1 MRFIA
6 CYKLVPEEQDIVITA
21 DRALATD
28 KAGEKISPFDLNAIE
43 AAVQLAG
50 ESHEVVALSVG
61 GKALDN
67 AKLRKD
73 ALSRGPNAL
82 YLVRDDLLASALP
95 YETARVIAAASQKIA
110 FDLLICG
117 EGSGDMYAQQTGLLV
132 GAILQIPAI
141 NAVSNIEIKE
151 GFVTVERTLENEVEV
166 LDVPLP
172 AVLCV
177 SSDINVPRIPS
188 MKAILGAGKKSVT
201 QWSASD
207 IGWAPDSPRA
217 ERVGVY
223 APQQTER
230 KHIIIEGDGQEE
242 VSRLRDYLTNA
253 LS

>member
-1 MRFIA
+1 MRIIA

-21 DRALATD
+21 DRTLTTD

-43 AAVQLAG
+43 AAIQLAG
-50 ESHEVVALSVG
+50 ENHEVVALSVG
-61 GKALDN
+61 GHALDN

-82 YLVRDDLLASALP
+82 YLVRDDRLDSALP
-95 YETARVIAAASQKIA
+95 YETARVIAAASKKIA

-132 GAILQIPAI
+132 GAMLQLPTV
-141 NAVSNIEIKE
+141 NGVSKIELKE
-151 GFVTVERTLENEVEV
+151 GFVTVERTLEDEVEV
-166 LDVPLP
+166 LDIPLP

-177 SSDINVPRIPS
+177 SSDINLPRIPS

-201 QWSASD
+201 LWGASD
-207 IGWAPDSPRA
+207 IAWTPGSARTELA
-217 ERVGVY
+217 GVY

>member
-1 MRFIA
+1 MRIIA

-21 DRALATD
+21 DRTLTTD

-50 ESHEVVALSVG
+50 ENHEVVALSVG
-61 GKALDN
+61 GQALDN

-82 YLVRDDLLASALP
+82 YLVRDDRLDSALP
-95 YETARVIAAASQKIA
+95 YETARVIAATSKKIA

-132 GAILQIPAI
+132 GAMLQLPTV
-141 NAVSNIEIKE
+141 NGVSKIELKE
-151 GFVTVERTLENEVEV
+151 GFVTVERTLEDEVEV
-166 LDVPLP
+166 LDIPLP

-177 SSDINVPRIPS
+177 SSDINLPRIPS

-201 QWSASD
+201 LWGASD
-207 IGWAPDSPRA
+207 ISWTPGSARTELA
-217 ERVGVY
+217 GVY

>member
-1 MRFIA
+1 MRLIA

-21 DRALATD
+21 ERTLATSQT
-28 KAGEKISPFDLNAIE
+28 GEKISPFDLNAIE
-43 AAVQLAG
+43 AAVQLASDG
-50 ESHEVVALSVG
+50 DEVLALCVG

-73 ALSRGPNAL
+73 VLSRGPNAL
-82 YLVRDDLLASALP
+82 YLVGDERLSSSLP
-95 YETARVIAAASQKIA
+95 FETARAIALAGQKIE

-117 EGSGDMYAQQTGLLV
+117 EGSGDLYAQQTGLLV
-132 GAILQIPAI
+132 GALLDIPAI
-141 NAVSNIEIKE
+141 NGVSQIEVKD
-151 GFVTVERTLENEVEV
+151 GYVTIERTLEDEVEV

-172 AVLCV
+172 AVICV

-207 IGWAPDSPRA
+207 IGWAPDSSRTDLLS
-217 ERVGVY
+217 VY

-242 VSRLRDYLTNA
+242 VARLRDYLANA

>member
-1 MRFIA
+1 MRIIA

-21 DRALATD
+21 DRTLTTD

-50 ESHEVVALSVG
+50 ENHEVVALSVG
-61 GKALDN
+61 GQALDN

-82 YLVRDDLLASALP
+82 YLVRDDRLDSALP
-95 YETARVIAAASQKIA
+95 YETARVIAAASKKMA

-132 GAILQIPAI
+132 GAMLQLPTV
-141 NAVSNIEIKE
+141 NGVSKIELKE
-151 GFVTVERTLENEVEV
+151 GFVTVERTLEDEVEV
-166 LDVPLP
+166 LDIPLP

-177 SSDINVPRIPS
+177 SSDINLPRIPS

-201 QWSASD
+201 LWGASD
-207 IGWAPDSPRA
+207 IAWTPGSARTELA
-217 ERVGVY
+217 GVY